1 MRLFFVIVGITGLI
15 LMSIFSLTNYNNYY
29 PSIKD
34 LNENPSRYDGILT
47 EQYGL
52 IKEIKEDSF
61 ILVSGDSRILVKAN
75 NIREPTQG
83 SVNIL
88 GVFNKESFIELKN
101 IHYSDYNN
109 TKYLVSIMGLIMF
122 LFIFFREWRITFR
135 GFKYARLD

>member
-1 MRLFFVIVGITGLI
+1 MKALFILIGITGLV
-15 LMSIFSLTNYNNYY
+15 LLSIFSLTNYNNYY

-34 LNENPSRYDGILT
+34 LNENPERYNKILT

-52 IKEIKEDSF
+52 IEEIKEDSF
-61 ILVSGDSRILVKAN
+61 ILVSGDSKILVKAN
-75 NIREPTQG
+75 NIRKPIQG

-88 GVFNKESFIELKN
+88 GVFNKDGFIELED

-109 TKYLVSIMGLIMF
+109 TKYLASIIGLLLF
-122 LFIFFREWRITFR
+122 LFIFLKEWKITSG

>member
-15 LMSIFSLTNYNNYY
+15 LMSIFSLTNYNNHY
-29 PSIKD
+29 PSIKY
-34 LNENPSRYDGILT
+34 LNENPEKYDGILT

-52 IKEIKEDSF
+52 VDEIKEDSF
-61 ILVSGDSRILVKAN
+61 ILASGDSKILVKAN

-83 SVNIL
+83 SVNII
-88 GVFNKESFIELKN
+88 GVFNKEGFIKLKD

-109 TKYLVSIMGLIMF
+109 TKYFVSIIGLIMF
-122 LFIFFREWRITFR
+122 LFIFFREWRITLR